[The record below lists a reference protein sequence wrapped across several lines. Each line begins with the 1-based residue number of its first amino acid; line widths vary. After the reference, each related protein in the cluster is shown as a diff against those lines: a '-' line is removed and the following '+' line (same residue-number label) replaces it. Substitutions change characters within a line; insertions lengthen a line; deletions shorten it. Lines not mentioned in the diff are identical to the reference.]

1 VTVTPA
7 YLRFVALGDS
17 FTEGLSDIARA
28 DGRPRGWADR
38 LAAALATL
46 EPDFDYAN
54 LAVRG
59 KLLGQVMF
67 DQATQLP
74 DLLVTPS
81 LTLVSFHAGANDVLR
96 PRSDLPDLRSEYELA
111 IREIVSHGATVM
123 VFTVIPRAGGTGR
136 TAARLASRFS
146 AFNDG
151 VYACVDRYGLTLVDL
166 AKLDALQDR
175 RLWNDDRLHLAPEGH
190 RRVAAAALAA
200 LGCTDDSLLGGS
212 SGWWRQPVPPD
223 DTRSRGAD
231 LADDA
236 QWVRK
241 HLAPWVVRRMRGT
254 SSGDGM
260 SAKQPEPTHVVAA
273 PLSADP
279 E

>member
-1 VTVTPA
+1 MTAAPS
-7 YLRFVALGDS
+7 YQRFVALGDS
-17 FTEGLSDIARA
+17 FTEGLSDVARP

-46 EPDFDYAN
+46 DPEFDYAN

-59 KLLGQVMF
+59 KLLGQVMR

-74 DLLVTPS
+74 DLLAAPS
-81 LTLVSFHAGANDVLR
+81 QTLVSFHAGANDVLR
-96 PRSDLPDLRSEYELA
+96 PRSDLPDLRSDYELA
-111 IREIVSHGATVM
+111 VRELVSHGSPVM

-146 AFNDG
+146 AFNEG

-166 AKLDALQDR
+166 ARVTALQDR

-200 LGCTDDSLLGGS
+200 LGCADDVLLGGP
-212 SGWWRQPVPPD
+212 SGWWCEPLPAEDLRG
-223 DTRSRGAD
+223 RGAD
-231 LADDA
+231 LVDDA

-241 HLAPWVVRRMRGT
+241 HLAPWLVRRVRGT

-260 SAKQPEPTHVVAA
+260 SAKQPHPALVDAA
-273 PLSADP
+273 PLSDAR
-279 E
+279 